1 MPELKSSS
9 MNSHLPSLGEFS
21 LSCGLTAWDP
31 DLCWDPGRRP
41 PGTATGFVIYPLFLF
56 ISPSSASAGW
66 SCWAS
71 ECTQM
76 TGALWQSWVSCPH
89 SFVSKMGIVIVDLSL
104 RGMVGMSL
112 MCLLKCVLT
121 NLSLLLPLIWFF
133 TGHWDKCMKT
143 SGCITESRLL
153 LQTVID
159 DNIHIDFWSTFSVP

>member
-1 MPELKSSS
+1 

-31 DLCWDPGRRP
+31 DLRCDPERRP
-41 PGTATGFVIYPLFLF
+41 PGTAPGFVIYPLFLF

-66 SCWAS
+66 SCWVS
-71 ECTQM
+71 ECSQM
-76 TGALWQSWVSCPH
+76 TGALWRSRVSCPPC
-89 SFVSKMGIVIVDLSL
+89 FVSEMGIVIVDLSL

-112 MCLLKCVLT
+112 MCLLKCVLI